1 MATSDLIALIV
12 LGIILTFF
20 CVAGVRLAFPALRNN
35 EKAQTLNYAGRSV
48 SYGLGIV
55 WIFFL
60 LGELAF
66 IAVGPKFKLID
77 PYPISLSSLILI
89 MVAMVLGFIDDVYGS
104 GESRGFKGHLKAL
117 AQGKLTT
124 GGLKLFTIS
133 GACLLVAATSP
144 LTAKLSSNLLGA
156 PSGLSH
162 TLVALG
168 YGVLAG
174 AAIALSTN
182 FINLCDLRPARA
194 QKAFLL
200 LAIVG
205 ALIAWIH
212 FGWLNALLVIVVALA
227 PVIAVFGLDAHEVG
241 MLGDTGA
248 NPFGI
253 LAGCLVVFSF
263 GLNLVGLACYLVI
276 MLALNLASEKVSFS
290 KVISSNKLLTKLDNL
305 GRLEKGNEK

>member
-1 MATSDLIALIV
+1 MVTSDLIALVV
-12 LGIILTFF
+12 LGVVLAGF
-20 CVAGVRLAFPALRNN
+20 CIAGVSLAFPALRDN
-35 EKAQTLNYAGRSV
+35 EKAQTTNYAGRTV

-66 IAVGPKFKLID
+66 IVVGPKFKLID
-77 PYPISLSSLILI
+77 PYPLSLSIMILI

-124 GGLKLFTIS
+124 GGLKLFAIS
-133 GACLLVAATSP
+133 GVCLLIAALSP
-144 LTAKLSSNLLGA
+144 LTKELSSNLFGVTF
-156 PSGLSH
+156 GLKH
-162 TLVALG
+162 TIVALG

-174 AAIALSTN
+174 AAIALTTN

-194 QKAFLL
+194 QKVFML
-200 LAIVG
+200 LAAVG
-205 ALIAWIH
+205 ALIAWVH
-212 FGWLNALLVIVVALA
+212 FGWLTALLVIVVALS
-227 PVIAVFGLDAHEVG
+227 PVLAVFGLDAREVG

-253 LAGCLVVFSF
+253 LAGCLIVFGF
-263 GLNLVGLACYLVI
+263 GSNLIGLACYLVV
-276 MLALNLASEKVSFS
+276 MLALNLASEKVSFT